1 MRILY
6 RWPFGVLTADL
17 RDRVKENV
25 LCLCPNDHV
34 KFDHGAI
41 YLTDRLTVVDGDK
54 GAELGRRR
62 VAKGHRIE
70 LKHVAYHRG
79 LFGY

>member
-1 MRILY
+1 
-6 RWPFGVLTADL
+6 
-17 RDRVKENV
+17 
-25 LCLCPNDHV
+25 V

-41 YLTDRLTVVDGDK
+41 YLTDNLTVLDGNT
-54 GAELGRRR
+54 GAGLGQLR
-62 VAKGHRIE
+62 VAKGHQIE